1 MTTQGTFDRG
11 PFLLAALLCE
21 KVLQEQD
28 GVKSAIRI
36 IDRVTHTVVG
46 PNPPSEMDPF
56 DYDAA
61 LLLRLKSG
69 SARGLHTL
77 GIRLVKPSGESP
89 TPMTQS
95 VIFEGEEDRGVDVVV
110 NLRIRFDQSGIY
122 WFQIS
127 LNNVRLTQVPLRVVY
142 MPETRQIGGQG
153 EGQPPAQE
161 LPPGA

>member
-11 PFLLAALLCE
+11 PFLLAAILCE
-21 KVLQEQD
+21 KVLEEKD

-36 IDRVTHTVVG
+36 IDRVTRTVVG
-46 PNPPSEMDPF
+46 PNPPSEMEHF
-56 DYDAA
+56 DYEAT

-69 SARGLHTL
+69 WARGVHSL

-89 TPMTQS
+89 APMIQS
-95 VIFEGEEDRGVDVVV
+95 VLFEGDEDRGVDVVAK
-110 NLRIRFDQSGIY
+110 LGIRFDQSGIY

-127 LNNVRLTQVPLRVVY
+127 LNDVRLTQVPLRVVY